1 MKLKTKQLLLS
12 CATICLLQSS
22 QAQLKLPGTGNP
34 DVRNALQTVIEDFPK
49 GFANLKGEVLN
60 TNPQTVEYESLLSF
74 KSAEK
79 NTITRHSGKDPVYSW
94 QAHMATAEEFEE
106 AEKKY
111 KNLYKQLKGMGL
123 KLNRDYEYSL
133 SGDYDAPSESRK
145 FSSTVFRLMP
155 NANNLPKVKVELSLQ
170 YEFPEWKIY
179 LLVYQKEREDA
190 DRGKKEE

>member
-1 MKLKTKQLLLS
+1 
-12 CATICLLQSS
+12 
-22 QAQLKLPGTGNP
+22 
-34 DVRNALQTVIEDFPK
+34 
-49 GFANLKGEVLN
+49 
-60 TNPQTVEYESLLSF
+60 
-74 KSAEK
+74 
-79 NTITRHSGKDPVYSW
+79 
-94 QAHMATAEEFEE
+94 
-106 AEKKY
+106 
-111 KNLYKQLKGMGL
+111 
-123 KLNRDYEYSL
+123 L